1 MELFDVNCHFK
12 TKNNIIII
20 GNTINEYYFLLNITK
35 SKTKFL
41 TNDQDESCILTKSY
55 DNYYYKLKI
64 TLYSML
70 EYYYKKENRYYMI
83 FNDLRNKYKNVYKLF
98 ESNKFKVELTK
109 QLDFNYK
116 NYNIPRDVW
125 IIASGLILGEV

>member
-1 MELFDVNCHFK
+1 
-12 TKNNIIII
+12 
-20 GNTINEYYFLLNITK
+20 
-35 SKTKFL
+35 
-41 TNDQDESCILTKSY
+41 
-55 DNYYYKLKI
+55 
-64 TLYSML
+64 ML

>member
-20 GNTINEYYFLLNITK
+20 GNSINEYYFLLNITI
-35 SKTKFL
+35 SKNKFL
-41 TNDQDESCILTKSY
+41 TNEQDESCIFTKSY
-55 DNYYYKLKI
+55 DNKYYKIKI
-64 TLYSML
+64 TLYPLL
-70 EYYYKKENRYYMI
+70 EYYYTKKYRYYMI
-83 FNDLRNKYKNVYKLF
+83 FRDLKNEHKNIYKLF
-98 ESNKFKVELTK
+98 EANKFTVELTN
-109 QLDFNYK
+109 QFDFSYK